1 MTKQN
6 YVIWI
11 QLVSLLMYKKNVFMK
26 SLQKMLK
33 KDLKLQIMSSKDRFQ
48 KEKKEVIGV
57 MKDELA
63 RKIMKEFVGL
73 KAKTCSYFNR

>member
-11 QLVSLLMYKKNVFMK
+11 QLGSLLMYKKNVFMK

-33 KDLKLQIMSSKDRFQ
+33 KDLKLQIMSQKDRFQ